1 MEEKATITADMPI
14 GDVVRN
20 YPSTIEVFM
29 RHGLGC
35 IGCAIAHFENVGQ
48 GAKAHGVD
56 VDVLIKDLNEALVQA

>member
-1 MEEKATITADMPI
+1 MEEKATITAEMPI

-35 IGCAIAHFENVGQ
+35 IGCAIAHFENVAQ
-48 GAKAHGVD
+48 GAKAHGID
-56 VDVLIKDLNEALVQA
+56 VDVLIKDLNEAVLQA